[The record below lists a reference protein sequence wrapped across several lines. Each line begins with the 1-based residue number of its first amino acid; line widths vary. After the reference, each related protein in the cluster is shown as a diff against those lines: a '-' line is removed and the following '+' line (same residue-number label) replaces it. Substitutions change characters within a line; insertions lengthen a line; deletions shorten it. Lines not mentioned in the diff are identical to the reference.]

1 MLGELW
7 QDLRYSKRMLLK
19 FPTYTAI
26 AVAALALSIGANT
39 AIFSAADALL
49 LRPLPV
55 EDIDRLVVPVTL
67 REGFDPFGSPFL
79 EYAAYR
85 DRAHCFASSGV
96 ATARSFNLTGR
107 GEPER
112 VRGATVMANY
122 LSTLGTKPVL
132 GRTFSAD
139 DDRLGGPPV
148 ALISYGL
155 WQKHFGS
162 NADVI
167 SQSLNLDGRR
177 YNVIGVMPP
186 GFDVPGIADV
196 WVPLQVNIDTLPLI
210 ERAATNN
217 TIVAR
222 LRPGVSL
229 GQADAELKA
238 ITRQLEQEYPDFRRG
253 WTVKVVSLRQDLL
266 GDLEGRVH
274 KALFALMAGVAFLL
288 LICCANVANL
298 QLARGVARERELV
311 LLRALGAGRWRIVR
325 QLLTENILLAV
336 IGGMAGLLLANWLIP
351 ILAWLNPIQG
361 ISLAAFFHNFSID
374 QRVLVFALCVSV
386 LTGVAFGL
394 LPALKGAGAHELM
407 PRIKQG
413 EQRSG
418 GDIAG
423 RRWLKGLI
431 VGETAIALTLLICGG
446 LMVQS
451 FQRLQHVALGFSP
464 DNLLTMKMVLPVSK
478 YSEYRQRIAFA
489 DEVVERTRN
498 LAGVVSAGT
507 TTNIPLERETA
518 YDAIFDVEGRPSPN
532 PNDVPITAH
541 RIVSPGYLET
551 LGITLIRGRLINQN
565 DRANSLPVVVV
576 VSEEFARQAWPG
588 KDPLGKRVRRIR
600 AGQIFPW
607 MTVVGVVKDV
617 KEDLFNYRINRP
629 VWYVPYA
636 QVENNFPLNL
646 VVRTRIDPKSLIAA
660 LRDVVR
666 TADPDQPIS
675 NVMTMNTIL
684 NNVLVTERF
693 GAVLM
698 GTLAISGLILASIGL
713 YGVMAYA
720 VKQRTGEIGLRI
732 ALGAQRKH
740 VLALFMGEGMKLT
753 FFGVIIGLIAAWGAT
768 RLLISLLF
776 GLGATDATTFSAISL
791 LHGLVGLVACYFPA
805 RRALSVDPVIAL
817 RAE

>member
-1 MLGELW
+1 MQALW
-7 QDLRYSKRMLLK
+7 QDLRYGARMLLK
-19 FPTYTAI
+19 QPGFSLI
-26 AVAALALSIGANT
+26 CIAALALSIGANT
-39 AIFSAADALL
+39 AIFSAANALL

-55 EDIDRLVVPVTL
+55 EDIDSLVVPVTL

-107 GEPER
+107 GEPEH

-122 LSTLGTKPVL
+122 LSTLGIKPVL

-139 DDRLGGPPV
+139 DDRPGGPPV

-167 SQSLNLDGRR
+167 SQSLNLDGRS
-177 YNVIGVMPP
+177 YNIVGIMPP
-186 GFDVPGIADV
+186 GFDLPGVADV
-196 WVPLQVNIDTLPLI
+196 WVPLQLDIDSLPLT

-288 LICCANVANL
+288 LVCCANVANL

-311 LLRALGAGRWRIVR
+311 LRRALGAGRWRIAR
-325 QLLTENILLAV
+325 QLLTENMLLAV
-336 IGGMAGLLLANWLIP
+336 IGGMAGLLLAYWLLP
-351 ILAWLNPIQG
+351 ILAALNPIQR

-374 QRVLVFALCVSV
+374 RRVLAFALCVSV

-418 GDIAG
+418 GDVAG

-431 VGETAIALTLLICGG
+431 VAEIAIALTLLICGG

-489 DEVVERTRN
+489 DELVERTRN
-498 LAGVVSAGT
+498 LGGVVSAGT
-507 TTNIPLERETA
+507 TTNIPLEREIT
-518 YDAIFDVEGRPSPN
+518 YDAVFNVEGRPPPN
-532 PNDVPITAH
+532 PNDVPITSH
-541 RIVSPGYLET
+541 RVVSPGYLQT
-551 LGITLIRGRLINQN
+551 LGVTLLKGRLIDRN
-565 DRANSLPVVVV
+565 DQAQSQPVVV

-588 KDPLGKRVRRIR
+588 EDPLGKRVRRIR
-600 AGQIFPW
+600 AGQTFPW

-666 TADPDQPIS
+666 TADPDPSQ
-675 NVMTMNTIL
+675 
-684 NNVLVTERF
+684 
-693 GAVLM
+693 
-698 GTLAISGLILASIGL
+698 TL
-713 YGVMAYA
+713 
-720 VKQRTGEIGLRI
+720 
-732 ALGAQRKH
+732 
-740 VLALFMGEGMKLT
+740 
-753 FFGVIIGLIAAWGAT
+753 
-768 RLLISLLF
+768 
-776 GLGATDATTFSAISL
+776 
-791 LHGLVGLVACYFPA
+791 
-805 RRALSVDPVIAL
+805 
-817 RAE
+817 

>member
-1 MLGELW
+1 MQALW
-7 QDLRYSKRMLLK
+7 QDLRYGARMLLK
-19 FPTYTAI
+19 QPGFSLI
-26 AVAALALSIGANT
+26 CIAALALSIGANT
-39 AIFSAADALL
+39 AIFSAANALL

-55 EDIDRLVVPVTL
+55 EDIDSLVVPVTL

-107 GEPER
+107 GEPEH

-122 LSTLGTKPVL
+122 LSTLGIKPVL

-139 DDRLGGPPV
+139 DDRPGGPPV

-167 SQSLNLDGRR
+167 SQSLNLDGRS
-177 YNVIGVMPP
+177 YNIVGIMPP
-186 GFDVPGIADV
+186 GFDLPGVADV
-196 WVPLQVNIDTLPLI
+196 WVPLQLDIDSLPLT

-311 LLRALGAGRWRIVR
+311 LRRALGAGRWRIAR
-325 QLLTENILLAV
+325 QLLTENMLLAV
-336 IGGMAGLLLANWLIP
+336 IGGMAGLLLAYWLLP
-351 ILAWLNPIQG
+351 ILAALNPIQR

-374 QRVLVFALCVSV
+374 RRVLAFALCVSV

-418 GDIAG
+418 GDVAG

-431 VGETAIALTLLICGG
+431 VAEIAIALTLLICGG

-489 DEVVERTRN
+489 DELVERTRN
-498 LAGVVSAGT
+498 LGGVVSAGT
-507 TTNIPLERETA
+507 TTNIPLEREIT
-518 YDAIFDVEGRPSPN
+518 YDAVFNVEGRPPPN
-532 PNDVPITAH
+532 PNDVPITSH
-541 RIVSPGYLET
+541 RVVSPGYLQT
-551 LGITLIRGRLINQN
+551 LGVTLLKGRLIDRN
-565 DRANSLPVVVV
+565 DQAQSQPVVV

-588 KDPLGKRVRRIR
+588 EDPLGKRVRRIR
-600 AGQIFPW
+600 AGQTFPW

-666 TADPDQPIS
+666 SADPDQPIS
-675 NVMTMNTIL
+675 NIMTMNRIL

-698 GTLAISGLILASIGL
+698 GTLAISGLMLACIGL

-753 FFGVIIGLIAAWGAT
+753 LLGVIIGLIAAWGAT
-768 RLLISLLF
+768 RLLVSLLF
-776 GLGATDATTFSAISL
+776 GLGATDAATFCAISL
-791 LHGLVGLVACYFPA
+791 LLGLVGLVACYFPA

-817 RAE
+817 RTE

>member
-1 MLGELW
+1 MQTLW
-7 QDLRYSKRMLLK
+7 QDLRYGARMLLK
-19 FPTYTAI
+19 QPGFSLI
-26 AVAALALSIGANT
+26 CIAALALSIGANT
-39 AIFSAADALL
+39 AIFSAANALL

-55 EDIDRLVVPVTL
+55 EDIDRVVVPVTL

-85 DRAHCFASSGV
+85 DRAHCFSSSGV

-112 VRGATVMANY
+112 VRGATVTANY
-122 LSTLGTKPVL
+122 LSTLGIRPVL

-139 DDRLGGPPV
+139 DDRPGGPPV

-155 WQKHFGS
+155 WQKHFGN

-167 SQSLNLDGRR
+167 SQSLNLDGRS
-177 YNVIGVMPP
+177 YNIVGVMPP
-186 GFDVPGIADV
+186 GFDLPGIADV
-196 WVPLQVNIDTLPLI
+196 WIPLQTDIDSLPLTD
-210 ERAATNN
+210 RAATNN

-274 KALFALMAGVAFLL
+274 NALFALMAGVAFLL

-311 LLRALGAGRWRIVR
+311 LRRALGAGRWRIAR

-336 IGGMAGLLLANWLIP
+336 IGGMAGLLLAYWLLP
-351 ILAWLNPIQG
+351 ILAALNPIQG

-374 QRVLVFALCVSV
+374 RRVLVFALCVSI

-413 EQRSG
+413 DQHSR
-418 GDIAG
+418 GDLAG

-431 VGETAIALTLLICGG
+431 VAEIAIALTLLVCGG

-518 YDAIFDVEGRPSPN
+518 YDAIFDVEGRPSAN
-532 PNDVPITAH
+532 PNDVPITSH
-541 RIVSPGYLET
+541 RVVSPGYLET
-551 LGITLIRGRLINQN
+551 LGITLIRGRLVDQN
-565 DRANSLPVVVV
+565 DRANSLPIVV

-675 NVMTMNTIL
+675 NIMTMNTIL
-684 NNVLVTERF
+684 NSVLVTERF

-698 GTLAISGLILASIGL
+698 GTLALSGLILASIGL

-740 VLALFMGEGMKLT
+740 VLALFIGEGMKLT
-753 FFGVIIGLIAAWGAT
+753 FLGVIIGLIAAWAAT
-768 RLLISLLF
+768 RLLVSLLF
-776 GLGATDATTFSAISL
+776 GLGATDTATFCAITL
-791 LHGLVGLVACYFPA
+791 LLGVIGLIACYFPA
-805 RRALSVDPVIAL
+805 RRALSIDPVIAL

>member
-1 MLGELW
+1 MQTFW
-7 QDLRYSKRMLLK
+7 QDLRYGARMLLK
-19 FPTYTAI
+19 QPGFSLI
-26 AVAALALSIGANT
+26 CIAALALSIGANT
-39 AIFSAADALL
+39 AIFSAANALL

-85 DRAHCFASSGV
+85 DRAHCFSSSGV

-122 LSTLGTKPVL
+122 LSTLGIKPVL

-139 DDRLGGPPV
+139 DDRPGGSPV

-155 WQKHFGS
+155 WQKHFGN

-167 SQSLNLDGRR
+167 SQSLNLDGRN
-177 YNVIGVMPP
+177 YNIAGVMPP
-186 GFDVPGIADV
+186 GFDLPGIADV
-196 WVPLQVNIDTLPLI
+196 WVPLQTDIDSLPLT

-274 KALFALMAGVAFLL
+274 NALFALMAGVAFLL

-311 LLRALGAGRWRIVR
+311 LRRALGAGRWRIAR
-325 QLLTENILLAV
+325 QLLTENMLLAV
-336 IGGMAGLLLANWLIP
+336 LGGMAGLLFAYWLLP

-361 ISLAAFFHNFSID
+361 ISLGAFFHNFSID
-374 QRVLVFALCVSV
+374 RRVLAFALCVSV

-413 EQRSG
+413 DQHSR
-418 GDIAG
+418 GDVAG
-423 RRWLKGLI
+423 RRWLNGLI
-431 VGETAIALTLLICGG
+431 VAEIAIALTLLICGG

-451 FQRLQHVALGFSP
+451 FQRLQHVALGFNP
-464 DNLLTMKMVLPVSK
+464 DNLLTMKMVLPVTK
-478 YSEYRQRIAFA
+478 YSEYRQRITFA

-498 LAGVVSAGT
+498 LPGVESAGT

-518 YDAIFDVEGRPSPN
+518 YDAIFDVEGRPSAN

-551 LGITLIRGRLINQN
+551 MGVTLIRGRLINKS
-565 DRANSLPVVVV
+565 DRADSLPVVV
-576 VSEEFARQAWPG
+576 VSEEFARKAWPG
-588 KDPLGKRVRRIR
+588 EDAIGKRVRRIR

-617 KEDLFNYRINRP
+617 KEDLFNYRIKRP

-646 VVRTRIDPKSLIAA
+646 VVRTRIDPKSLTAA

-675 NVMTMNTIL
+675 NIMTMNTIL
-684 NNVLVTERF
+684 SNVLVTERF

-698 GTLAISGLILASIGL
+698 GTLAISGLMLASIGL

-740 VLALFMGEGMKLT
+740 VLALFMGEGIKLT
-753 FFGVIIGLIAAWGAT
+753 LLGVIIGLIAAWAAT
-768 RLLISLLF
+768 RLLVSLLF
-776 GLGATDATTFSAISL
+776 GLGATDAPTFCAISL
-791 LHGLVGLVACYFPA
+791 VLGLVGLIACYFPA
-805 RRALSVDPVIAL
+805 RRALSVDPIIAL